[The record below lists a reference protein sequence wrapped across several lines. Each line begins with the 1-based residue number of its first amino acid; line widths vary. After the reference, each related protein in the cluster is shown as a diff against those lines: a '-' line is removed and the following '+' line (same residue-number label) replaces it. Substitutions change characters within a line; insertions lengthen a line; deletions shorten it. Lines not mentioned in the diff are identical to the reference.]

1 MNIKYKLGNTLHQI
15 SFCRKREKN
24 IISKEIEKLR
34 SDRNILLIYDDKINQ
49 NITKQV
55 FEDLKLSGCKIFT
68 LKSEGSKKNKNE
80 KFLFKIIDLLIS
92 KKFTKKSIIIS
103 LGGGVVGDVSAL
115 ASSLYLR
122 GLIYFNIPSTMTSIV
137 DSCIGGK
144 TAINYKG
151 ITNSV
156 GNYYHPK
163 NVFILEDIFQNIPDR
178 EFNAGIAEIIK
189 CGVIDNEKIL
199 NFLKINKKKIY
210 LRDYKTV
217 ANLCR
222 QTLQSKIKFFKTDVF
237 ENDKRLFLNFG
248 HTFAHAVEMAI
259 EVNLKKDFIRHGEAV
274 GLGMLA
280 EIYYENRTKGRI
292 YNLVKDLLKTYN
304 LPVKLDLSSIRINKI
319 KLLNDIYKNLF
330 LDKKKIDKYPR
341 YISVKKVGSPKIKEM
356 KDFDF
361 INDTI
366 LEVLF

>member
-1 MNIKYKLGNTLHQI
+1 MKIKYKLENTLHQI

-24 IISKEIEKLR
+24 NISKEIEKLR

-68 LKSEGSKKNKNE
+68 LKSEGDKKNKNE
-80 KFLFKIIDLLIS
+80 KFLFKIIDLLIRR
-92 KKFTKKSIIIS
+92 KFTKKSIIIS

-122 GLIYFNIPSTMTSIV
+122 GLIYFNIPSTMTAIV

-156 GNYYHPK
+156 GTYYHPK
-163 NVFILEDIFQNIPDR
+163 NVFILEDIFQNIPNR
-178 EFNAGIAEIIK
+178 EFDAGIAEIIK

-199 NFLKINKKKIY
+199 NFLKMNKEKIY
-210 LRDYKTV
+210 KRDYRTV
-217 ANLCR
+217 ANLCK
-222 QTLQSKIKFFKTDVF
+222 QTLQSKIKFFKTDVH

-248 HTFAHAVEMAI
+248 HTFAHAIEMAT

-280 EIYYENRTKGRI
+280 EIYYENRTKGKI
-292 YNLVKDLLKTYN
+292 FNLVKDLLKTYN
-304 LPVKLDLSSIRINKI
+304 LPIKLDVTKIKINKI

-341 YISVKKVGSPKIKEM
+341 YISVKKIGSPKVKEI

-366 LEVLF
+366 LKVLF